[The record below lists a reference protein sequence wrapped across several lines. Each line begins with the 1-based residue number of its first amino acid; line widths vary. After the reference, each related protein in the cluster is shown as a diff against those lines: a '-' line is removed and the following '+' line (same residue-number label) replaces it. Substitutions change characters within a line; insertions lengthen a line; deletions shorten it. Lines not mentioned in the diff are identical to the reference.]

1 MYFGTVLY
9 KLALVRI
16 EVYIVSTKTTGSE
29 KDLWVG
35 ILYCLLGIAYLAF
48 GVVYLSS
55 QIWDCVFPEMYT
67 AAVSVK
73 DLWLANKFQSQ
84 LSRLDCIP

>member
-1 MYFGTVLY
+1 MVSFLSYHLIVASLEYVSVYFGTVLY

-35 ILYCLLGIAYLAF
+35 ILYCLLEIEYLAF
-48 GVVYLSS
+48 VMVYLSFW
-55 QIWDCVFPEMYT
+55 IWD
-67 AAVSVK
+67 
-73 DLWLANKFQSQ
+73 
-84 LSRLDCIP
+84 